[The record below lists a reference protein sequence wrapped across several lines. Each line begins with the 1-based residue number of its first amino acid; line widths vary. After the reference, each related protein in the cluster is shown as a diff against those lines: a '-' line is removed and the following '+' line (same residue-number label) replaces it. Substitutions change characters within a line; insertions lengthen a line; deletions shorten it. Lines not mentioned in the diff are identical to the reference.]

1 MEKNKKDV
9 RFIPHLQ
16 KDIETLQILYER
28 WQYAQCKPDGI
39 DDFVDAILNAKHIM
53 EDIKSSLE
61 HF

>member
-1 MEKNKKDV
+1 MNKNKKDV

-28 WQYAQCKPDGI
+28 WQYVQCKPDGI